1 MWSLQN
7 SPSPPFPPSQVIN
20 DDWSLT
26 HTLEPSNTFL
36 LLRSRSW
43 FTLWLSRKSKT
54 PRCLSLTARQIG
66 TSSAWRKI
74 DTKMLDIDAS
84 NYRHRSAV
92 HHKCKSTVVVSKTV
106 SNKFQRKRVV
116 NTRLEKSK
124 PLYKSKWPMGPAL
137 NSGFISMKRLGVL
150 LLPPGWDASPSQGYP
165 QHICWCPFV
174 HLGKEKHCE
183 SKVSCL
189 RSQHNDPGQGS
200 SPDHSIRGRAH

>member
-1 MWSLQN
+1 MYKGPSWILVDPPLLVFNFLQTSIHTQLVTADLPQFPLKTMWSLQN

-43 FTLWLSRKSKT
+43 FTLWLSRKSNT

-124 PLYKSKWPMGPAL
+124 PLYGPWGQRLTPVSLAW
-137 NSGFISMKRLGVL
+137 SG
-150 LLPPGWDASPSQGYP
+150 
-165 QHICWCPFV
+165 
-174 HLGKEKHCE
+174 
-183 SKVSCL
+183 
-189 RSQHNDPGQGS
+189 
-200 SPDHSIRGRAH
+200 